1 MAVEHK
7 YVRKD
12 YNPSYILDNQ
22 WKETP
27 DPVFCWLVQLYA
39 TEKITILATS
49 Q

>member
-1 MAVEHK
+1 MAVEHN

-12 YNPSYILDNQ
+12 YNLSYVLYNQ

-39 TEKITILATS
+39 TEKITILTTS